1 MTSNSNHLLPQN
13 LSEAEALVE
22 DGALTIDE
30 AVAWSGVGRTRL
42 YGEMADGNLPFV
54 QKGARRLIPRKALR
68 RLLAEGLV
76 SRGSDA
82 VGRT

>member
-1 MTSNSNHLLPQN
+1 MVSHIKGAEELL
-13 LSEAEALVE
+13 E

-68 RLLAEGLV
+68 QLLAESLV
-76 SRGSDA
+76 SSRCDVLG
-82 VGRT
+82 GE